1 MKKTALVILLVLL
14 AAGVLAARAD
24 TTGYGYVSGDH
35 QGTVSREYEAIV
47 VSKSVTLRS
56 KASYSGSSLGSASNG
71 DVLTVLDDSDG
82 TWVYVRAKIK
92 NKTVEGWVL
101 RSYIV
106 VQPLT
111 LTLRKSNTPAY
122 SAPSR
127 SSKLVGSLP
136 AFTNLEVLGTYD
148 HYYVVALRQAAA
160 FIEMGTELWT
170 SLEIESLFAGGSG
183 TAITARKTKTRSGPG
198 ESWAEGPTIASGETL
213 TISWEEEGWFPA
225 LYDDQMVYVDSD
237 DLRITQQIR
246 GRSGSSSSGSG
257 RQSEAPGGQT
267 ITLPQSGGVTLVYWA
282 QEESTGGDK
291 PASGTLSLTQVTEQA
306 VRALCQRY
314 GLNRRD
320 LKGYDLRYSYYSSAW
335 YAYGSSDPFYVLS
348 FWGGEDVGVVWTVSV
363 DARNGAIFEAS
374 GPDDGNG

>member
-1 MKKTALVILLVLL
+1 MKKTVLIILLAVLTAGAL
-14 AAGVLAARAD
+14 AVRAD

-35 QGTVSREYEAIV
+35 QGTISREYEAIV

-56 KASYSGSSLGSASNG
+56 KASYSGTSLGSASNG
-71 DVLTVLDDSDG
+71 DVLTVLDDSDR
-82 TWVYVRAKIK
+82 TWVRVRAKIK
-92 NKTVEGWVL
+92 NKQMEGWVL

-122 SAPSR
+122 SAPSG

-148 HYYVVALRQAAA
+148 NYYVVSLRQASA
-160 FIEMGTELWT
+160 FIKIGTDVWT

-183 TAITARKTKTRSGPG
+183 TAITTRKTKTRSGPG

-213 TISWEEEGWFPA
+213 TISWEEDGWYPA
-225 LYDDQMVYVDSD
+225 LYDDQMLYVDSE

-246 GRSGSSSSGSG
+246 GRSGSSSSGN
-257 RQSEAPGGQT
+257 QSQAASGQT

-282 QEESTGGDK
+282 QEENAGGDK

-314 GLNRRD
+314 GLSRRD

-348 FWGGEDVGVVWTVSV
+348 FWGGDDVGVVWTVSV
-363 DARNGAIFEAS
+363 NARNGAIFEAS